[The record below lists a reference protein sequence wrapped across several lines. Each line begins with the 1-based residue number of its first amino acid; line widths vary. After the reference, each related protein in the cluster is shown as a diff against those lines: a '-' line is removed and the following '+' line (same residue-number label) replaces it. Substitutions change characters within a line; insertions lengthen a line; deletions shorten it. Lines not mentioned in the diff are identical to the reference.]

1 MRFQNQSYED
11 QGIQAFDGQDVL
23 YPMLAIRNFVSLR
36 RLHVTVCFALM
47 GFVTWG
53 LLTSDPLAAVR
64 NTRFG
69 FIQTINDVLI
79 HCTVYTVFSAA
90 CMSLLRR
97 RTDAWV
103 RNVVLGLLIV
113 HGVGTELLQTLV
125 PQRMGDPLD
134 AVANITGIAAGAM
147 IAAWLTNRAS
157 DRKVQ
162 RSAIAG

>member
-1 MRFQNQSYED
+1 
-11 QGIQAFDGQDVL
+11 
-23 YPMLAIRNFVSLR
+23 MLPIRSIVSLR
-36 RLHVTVCFALM
+36 KIHVTLCFALM

-53 LLTSDPLAAVR
+53 LLTTDPLAAVR

-69 FIQTINDVLI
+69 FIQTINDILI
-79 HCTVYTVFSAA
+79 HCTVYTVFSAS

-103 RNVVLGLLIV
+103 RHVVLGLLIV
-113 HGVGTELLQTLV
+113 HGVGTELLQTMV
-125 PQRMGDPLD
+125 PRRMGDPLD

-147 IAAWLTNRAS
+147 IAAWITNRGS
-157 DRKVQ
+157 DRAVK